1 MGALFYFKEGIM
13 KSRLSFL
20 LILFLLFS
28 LSLSSCF
35 KVNYIYDTSE
45 SERVITEPQKE
56 TVADITEALPADTP
70 IINEIPRNFIANKN
84 TKKYHNEDC
93 HYVGFMNEQNKIFI
107 VSTPQELVA
116 QLYEPCAFCQ
126 K

>member
-1 MGALFYFKEGIM
+1 M